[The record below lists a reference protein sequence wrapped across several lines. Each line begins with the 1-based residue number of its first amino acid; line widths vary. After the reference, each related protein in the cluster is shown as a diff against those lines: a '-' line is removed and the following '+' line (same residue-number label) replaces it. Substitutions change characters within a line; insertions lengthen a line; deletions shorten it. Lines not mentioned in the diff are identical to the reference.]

1 MRSSLRELC
10 LRHVRLSF
18 IQEHGVLLREQ
29 MSGVS
34 DRGTAGYFG
43 VLRYPRDVP
52 PSRVVLRRLLGY
64 RARNAWWMGT
74 VERLEDGAISFRWT
88 GQLFSLNPRLDG
100 SLQWTH
106 RVDSIPLVSLYL
118 LSLWRLWASQ
128 PAL

>member
-74 VERLEDGAISFRWT
+74 VERLEDGAIS
-88 GQLFSLNPRLDG
+88 LNPRLDG